1 MAYKD
6 IEKRR
11 ENDRRYYERHKEKIK
26 ARKREAVKL
35 WYHTHKDKRKE
46 YLEKNKDR
54 IRAYRV
60 NYNKQYYQNHKEE
73 HNAYNRLW
81 ASKNK
86 EKVKEKNRL
95 YRLNN
100 LYKVREYG
108 RNYYQKQK
116 LKAFQAIK
124 NTAKEILITSNQN
137 FIKNNQ
143 SQIVVKPKRVWKNKI
158 FERIYELLGTP
169 AGVERFNE
177 LLKRQSSYKG
187 SKSKEEYQREYQKK
201 YKEQHRKNSQKYY
214 EKNRKKILAKQK
226 VYREKKKRGVI
237 IDG

>member
-81 ASKNK
+81 TK
-86 EKVKEKNRL
+86 KNRD
-95 YRLNN
+95 
-100 LYKVREYG
+100 KVNERRRVYYHKNIDRCRKYSRDWFREYSQ
-108 RNYYQKQK
+108 RQK
-116 LKAFQAIK
+116 LKTLQAIK
-124 NTAKEILITSNQN
+124 NVSKNILKTTNQN
-137 FIKNNQ
+137 FTNSNP
-143 SQIVVKPKRVWKNKI
+143 SQVVVKQKRKWKNKI
-158 FERIYELLGTP
+158 YERIYEIMGTP
-169 AGVERFNE
+169 EGFSRFCE
-177 LLKRQSSYKG
+177 LFKG
-187 SKSKEEYQREYQKK
+187 
-201 YKEQHRKNSQKYY
+201 
-214 EKNRKKILAKQK
+214 AK
-226 VYREKKKRGVI
+226 
-237 IDG
+237 